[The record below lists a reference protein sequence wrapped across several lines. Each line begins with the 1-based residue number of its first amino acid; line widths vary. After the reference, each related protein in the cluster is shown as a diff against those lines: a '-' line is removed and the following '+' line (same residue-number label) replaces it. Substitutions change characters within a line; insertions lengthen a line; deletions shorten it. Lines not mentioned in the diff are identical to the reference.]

1 MIVRVDKLKP
11 HPKNQEIYSISNIED
26 LMESIS
32 NIGLLEQIVID
43 DTFQVISGHRRLVAI
58 QNLGWDEVKC
68 EQVSLSSD
76 EVITHIIHHNKQRVK
91 TCRELLNEAKVLME
105 QHKVGQGK
113 RNDLTSV
120 NPNRSK
126 RTRDVVGEMIGVSGV
141 QVTKLIFIERENEDL
156 IDLIDRGILT
166 INQAYLQTSRVKK
179 EKDSRLEGR
188 TTNPVDLPIGST
200 FYNKCSSNMEDVK
213 DGEVDLIFTSP
224 PYWNKRKYSENEGLG
239 NEKTPSEFVSNLVTH
254 LRDCKRVLNQ
264 SGSFFLNLGDT
275 FKDGNLLN
283 IPHRVAIGLQD
294 EGWTLR
300 NTIIWAKTNPKPSST
315 KSNLTPTYE
324 FIFHLVLSNDYK
336 YYPTLAPLKHSTRPS
351 HSPRHRNLKNS
362 SNVTSPYIPRE
373 GKNMG
378 DWWSEEI
385 VQSAVV
391 NQKMK
396 DGIEHPA
403 PFPEKIVTLPVLQTT
418 DEGDL
423 VLDPFMGSGTT
434 GTVATRYQRRFIGY
448 DVQVY

>member
-1 MIVRVDKLKP
+1 
-11 HPKNQEIYSISNIED
+11 
-26 LMESIS
+26 
-32 NIGLLEQIVID
+32 
-43 DTFQVISGHRRLVAI
+43 
-58 QNLGWDEVKC
+58 
-68 EQVSLSSD
+68 
-76 EVITHIIHHNKQRVK
+76 
-91 TCRELLNEAKVLME
+91 
-105 QHKVGQGK
+105 
-113 RNDLTSV
+113 
-120 NPNRSK
+120 
-126 RTRDVVGEMIGVSGV
+126 
-141 QVTKLIFIERENEDL
+141 
-156 IDLIDRGILT
+156 
-166 INQAYLQTSRVKK
+166 
-179 EKDSRLEGR
+179 
-188 TTNPVDLPIGST
+188 
-200 FYNKCSSNMEDVK
+200 
-213 DGEVDLIFTSP
+213 
-224 PYWNKRKYSENEGLG
+224 
-239 NEKTPSEFVSNLVTH
+239 VSNLVTH